1 MMLQNLKNVLRADPE
16 VLADIILGH
25 EVAIAHLSK
34 GFFGKF
40 HSIDFSPVPYHA
52 IKIDKNP

>member
-34 GFFGKF
+34 GFFWEISLLIF
-40 HSIDFSPVPYHA
+40 LQCPIML
-52 IKIDKNP
+52 